1 MKKRTLLPVLPLLM
15 GLLLLGLAA
24 CEESPTAPGPRWK
37 FCGGTFGVCGD
48 GRINWEVEVTTRSL
62 PDAALTV
69 AYGQTLSATIG
80 IFATFSWSVTVG
92 SLPTGL
98 NLSSGGAIT
107 GTPTKVGISNFTVR
121 ATTGSLSDQQ
131 ALSITVNAT

>member
-1 MKKRTLLPVLPLLM
+1 MENRTLIAISLIIGSLLLPL
-15 GLLLLGLAA
+15 G
-24 CEESPTAPGPRWK
+24 
-37 FCGGTFGVCGD
+37 CGD
-48 GRINWEVEVTTRSL
+48 PSGPGSSL
-62 PDAALTV
+62 AVLNTSLQDAGQNV
-69 AYGQTLSATIG
+69 AYSDTLTATAVG
-80 IFATFSWSVTVG
+80 GVVAWAVTVG